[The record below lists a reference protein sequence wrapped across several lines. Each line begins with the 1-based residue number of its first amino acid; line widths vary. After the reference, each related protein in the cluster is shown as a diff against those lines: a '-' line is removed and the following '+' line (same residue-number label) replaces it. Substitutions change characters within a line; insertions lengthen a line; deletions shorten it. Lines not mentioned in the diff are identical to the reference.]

1 MKIKVVFAAAALA
14 CPPLALAERDAAYP
28 NENVAA
34 FVVEK
39 LDMTSLPSEIRPRKV
54 TIYLRARRHQRAIFH
69 QW

>member
-1 MKIKVVFAAAALA
+1 MKIKVVFAAALA
-14 CPPLALAERDAAYP
+14 CAPLALAERDVAYP

-54 TIYLRARRHQRAIFH
+54 TIYLRVRRHQRAIFH